1 MLNNFQSLSN
11 AEDELR
17 QVMNLFNIKNN
28 NLLKHSY
35 QDMIRQIRS
44 QQILKRFTSNKEDR
58 KVSDSYQSITRSKHQ
73 SKQATSL
80 SHKEDKNPS
89 YHRVITPRHKKQK
102 NPTPTSDTSS
112 PIEFRRSF
120 AGSNSIFLD
129 NHSFESP
136 DILAQSSQKI
146 LKKGLSPRVSRG
158 LIRTWSGLV
167 HSDSVLKILHNDT
180 SNDSLWLR
188 RAPSK
193 GVVKRKSKVVKSAV
207 QLPPEEPREA
217 EYVRSEMSWSDIV
230 KHQFKEAASKR
241 FTKRLDD
248 YY

>member
-1 MLNNFQSLSN
+1 MNNFRSLSN
-11 AEDELR
+11 AEEELR

-44 QQILKRFTSNKEDR
+44 QQVLKRFTSNKEDR
-58 KVSDSYQSITRSKHQ
+58 RISDSYQSITRSKHQ
-73 SKQATSL
+73 LKQATSR

-89 YHRVITPRHKKQK
+89 YHRVITSRNKKAK

-136 DILAQSSQKI
+136 DILTQPSQKN
-146 LKKGLSPRVSRG
+146 LKKGSSPRDSRG

-167 HSDSVLKILHNDT
+167 HSESVLKILHNDT
-180 SNDSLWLR
+180 SNDSIWLR

-193 GVVKRKSKVVKSAV
+193 GVLKRKSNAVKSVV
-207 QLPPEEPREA
+207 QLPPEEPRDA
-217 EYVRSEMSWSDIV
+217 EHVRSEISWSDIV
-230 KHQFKEAASKR
+230 KHQFKEAVSNR
-241 FTKRLDD
+241 FAKRLDD